1 MKRKC
6 RGGDQTLGRDK
17 KGRGRRRRGK
27 NRSSVRRS
35 QHLPLLQGVETRTS
49 VLPPSSLCLSG
60 ISLPLLNA
68 SYDYRNFISFIRVK
82 SKKFSIQ
89 RIDRNFI
96 TRRSEVSIDRSIT
109 IVFLRSTAM
118 INIVIG
124 KLVTLNSVRILSKAC
139 ARSIDGV
146 EDRFSPR
153 VR

>member
-1 MKRKC
+1 MNRERRQERAQCGRLSRFLPFIRTAAVKRKC

-96 TRRSEVSIDRSIT
+96 TRRSEASIDRSIT
-109 IVFLRSTAM
+109 IVLLRSTA
-118 INIVIG
+118 V
-124 KLVTLNSVRILSKAC
+124 
-139 ARSIDGV
+139 ARRG
-146 EDRFSPR
+146 
-153 VR
+153 